1 MAKKSVL
8 GLYTEED
15 SAADALD
22 NLRDAGFE
30 EGEYELLTGTPYPEG
45 TFGEAEP
52 EHHLFRWPLIGAACG
67 FTGGLIISA
76 GTQMAYPLITGGK
89 PILSIPPMAIIMYE
103 GTMLGAIIFTIIGII
118 FESRLPRLFMGAYSE
133 KITEGHIGVTV
144 TTEEGRT
151 GVAEEALKK
160 AGAEG
165 DIIRGWE
172 QLKSVSNVFKSI

>member
-67 FTGGLIISA
+67 FTGGLIITA

-103 GTMLGAIIFTIIGII
+103 GTMLGAIIFTIIGIL

-151 GVAEEALKK
+151 EVAEDALKK

-172 QLKSVSNVFKSI
+172 

>member
-67 FTGGLIISA
+67 FTGGLIITA

-118 FESRLPRLFMGAYSE
+118 FESRLPRVFMGAYSE

-172 QLKSVSNVFKSI
+172 

>member
-67 FTGGLIISA
+67 FTGGLIITA

-160 AGAEG
+160 SGAEG

-172 QLKSVSNVFKSI
+172 

>member
-67 FTGGLIISA
+67 FTGGLIITA

-103 GTMLGAIIFTIIGII
+103 GTMLGAIIFTIIGIL

-151 GVAEEALKK
+151 EGAEEALKK

-172 QLKSVSNVFKSI
+172 

>member
-52 EHHLFRWPLIGAACG
+52 EHHLF
-67 FTGGLIISA
+67 GGLLLGQPVVS
-76 GTQMAYPLITGGK
+76 QVVLLSQREHKWLI
-89 PILSIPPMAIIMYE
+89 PS
-103 GTMLGAIIFTIIGII
+103 
-118 FESRLPRLFMGAYSE
+118 
-133 KITEGHIGVTV
+133 
-144 TTEEGRT
+144 
-151 GVAEEALKK
+151 
-160 AGAEG
+160 
-165 DIIRGWE
+165 
-172 QLKSVSNVFKSI
+172 

>member
-67 FTGGLIISA
+67 FTGGLIITA

-144 TTEEGRT
+144 TTDEGRT
-151 GVAEEALKK
+151 GVDEEALKK

-172 QLKSVSNVFKSI
+172 

>member
-67 FTGGLIISA
+67 FTGGLIITA

-144 TTEEGRT
+144 TTDEGRT

-172 QLKSVSNVFKSI
+172 

>member
-1 MAKKSVL
+1 MAKRSVL

-15 SAADALD
+15 AAADALD

-30 EGEYELLTGTPYPEG
+30 ENEYEILTGTPYPEG

-52 EHHLFRWPLIGAACG
+52 HHNLYRWPLIGAACG
-67 FTGGLIISA
+67 FTGGLIITA

-89 PILSIPPMAIIMYE
+89 PILSIPTMAIIMYE

-151 GVAEEALKK
+151 GDACLLYTSPSPR
-160 AGAEG
+160 
-165 DIIRGWE
+165 D
-172 QLKSVSNVFKSI
+172 

>member
-30 EGEYELLTGTPYPEG
+30 EGEYELLPGTPYPEG

-67 FTGGLIISA
+67 FTGGLIITA

-172 QLKSVSNVFKSI
+172 

>member
-67 FTGGLIISA
+67 FTGGLIITA

-165 DIIRGWE
+165 DIIRGCE
-172 QLKSVSNVFKSI
+172 

>member
-1 MAKKSVL
+1 MAKNSVL

-67 FTGGLIISA
+67 FTGGLIITA

-103 GTMLGAIIFTIIGII
+103 GTMLGAIIFTIIGIL

-151 GVAEEALKK
+151 EVAEEALKK

-172 QLKSVSNVFKSI
+172 

>member
-67 FTGGLIISA
+67 FTGGLIITA

-118 FESRLPRLFMGAYSE
+118 FESRLRRLFMGS
-133 KITEGHIGVTV
+133 
-144 TTEEGRT
+144 
-151 GVAEEALKK
+151 
-160 AGAEG
+160 
-165 DIIRGWE
+165 
-172 QLKSVSNVFKSI
+172 

>member
-1 MAKKSVL
+1 M
-8 GLYTEED
+8 
-15 SAADALD
+15 
-22 NLRDAGFE
+22 RDAGFE

-67 FTGGLIISA
+67 FTGGLIITA

-103 GTMLGAIIFTIIGII
+103 GTMLGAIIFTIIGIL

-151 GVAEEALKK
+151 EVAEEALKK

-165 DIIRGWE
+165 DIVRGWE
-172 QLKSVSNVFKSI
+172 

>member
-1 MAKKSVL
+1 MAKRSVF

-15 SAADALD
+15 AAADALD

-30 EGEYELLTGTPYPEG
+30 ENEYEILTGTPYPEG

-52 EHHLFRWPLIGAACG
+52 HHNLYRWPLIGAACG
-67 FTGGLIISA
+67 FTGGLIITA

-151 GVAEEALKK
+151 GDAEEALKK
-160 AGAEG
+160 AGTTE

-172 QLKSVSNVFKSI
+172 

>member
-52 EHHLFRWPLIGAACG
+52 EHHLFRWPLIGAARG
-67 FTGGLIISA
+67 FTGGLIITA

-172 QLKSVSNVFKSI
+172 

>member
-8 GLYTEED
+8 GLSTEAD

-22 NLRDAGFE
+22 TLRDAGCE

-67 FTGGLIISA
+67 FTGGLIITA

-103 GTMLGAIIFTIIGII
+103 GTMLGAIIFTIIGIL

-151 GVAEEALKK
+151 EVAEEALKK

-172 QLKSVSNVFKSI
+172 

>member
-67 FTGGLIISA
+67 FTGGLIITA

-103 GTMLGAIIFTIIGII
+103 GTMLWAIIFTIIGIL

-151 GVAEEALKK
+151 EVAEEALKK

-165 DIIRGWE
+165 EIIRGWE
-172 QLKSVSNVFKSI
+172 

>member
-67 FTGGLIISA
+67 FTGGLIITA

-151 GVAEEALKK
+151 GVAEVALKK

-172 QLKSVSNVFKSI
+172 

>member
-67 FTGGLIISA
+67 FTGGLIITA

-103 GTMLGAIIFTIIGII
+103 GTKLGAIIFTIIGII

-172 QLKSVSNVFKSI
+172 

>member
-67 FTGGLIISA
+67 FTGGLIITA

-103 GTMLGAIIFTIIGII
+103 GTMLGAIIFTIIGLSLI
-118 FESRLPRLFMGAYSE
+118 
-133 KITEGHIGVTV
+133 HI
-144 TTEEGRT
+144 
-151 GVAEEALKK
+151 
-160 AGAEG
+160 
-165 DIIRGWE
+165 
-172 QLKSVSNVFKSI
+172 

>member
-52 EHHLFRWPLIGAACG
+52 DHHLFRWPLIGAACG
-67 FTGGLIISA
+67 FTGGLIITA

-103 GTMLGAIIFTIIGII
+103 GTMLGAIIFTIIGIL

-151 GVAEEALKK
+151 EVAEEALKK

-172 QLKSVSNVFKSI
+172 